1 MFFAVFYIHS
11 FYGFLEPFFTGTGT
25 GTGFLPPTKI
35 AKISLQL
42 M

>member
-1 MFFAVFYIHS
+1 MYQDCDA
-11 FYGFLEPFFTGTGT
+11 FLTGTGT

-42 M
+42 MLLFVFRFK